1 MFTGIVKGQ
10 GKIVQLQKNQGT
22 KQIRIASQL
31 INPESFA
38 VGESIAINGVCL
50 TITRFQNNDFWVDA
64 IPETLNRTTFDEL
77 QLNSLVNLEPALQVT
92 ERLNGNFLLGHIDT
106 TAIVTNIEELSTSK
120 VFTFKIISSQMPFIV
135 EKGSIGIDGVS
146 LTVVAVGLDWFKV
159 ALIPYTLKET
169 ILGQLKVAEK
179 VNIETDILGKY
190 VVKMND
196 GVIDHG

>member
-92 ERLNGNFLLGHIDT
+92 ERLNGHFLLGHIDT

>member
-10 GKIVQLQKNQGT
+10 GKIVQLQKNQGI

-50 TITRFQNNDFWVDA
+50 TITKFQNNDFWVDA

-92 ERLNGNFLLGHIDT
+92 ERLNGHFLLGHIDT

-179 VNIETDILGKY
+179 VNVETDILGKY
-190 VVKMND
+190 VVKMNN